1 MTDIN
6 RRTRRR
12 YFTAA
17 SAVSLSALMHFALIQ
32 YLPAIPLGA
41 FGAPENENRE
51 VFPPMHVDKVR
62 AFQEMPKYPSI
73 DEYVPSDP
81 NRVADLD
88 EQLGTFKTDTDL
100 AKLEDPVLESEPL
113 AGQNALTAEAKLPE
127 LKSNWDPRQ
136 EILAIEDRLFHDE
149 VNAAPRRVTPAVPRI
164 NQAPDVSAPI
174 EITSSK
180 VLEEAAKIVAA
191 PAWKGPLPSIEK
203 ILVAVTE
210 PGNGAGKAA
219 DQEKE
224 LVDQVNDSASLIDEA
239 REDITSIHAV
249 EGLLGVKVHT
259 FSHASTPDHVYF
271 KIEIY
276 RQGIEAL
283 PVLPK
288 EVILIQ
294 DCSESMT
301 NAKLNR
307 CKTGLLSWVNSLHDG
322 DKFNII
328 SFRNDVDFCFP
339 ASRLVNA
346 ISRARAR
353 GFIDSLEARGKTD
366 VHGSLEKLLDVEAEV
381 GRPVIAVLVTDGRPT
396 IGLVDSSDIIEQFS
410 HRNKGQVSVF
420 SLGGGS
426 KVNKYLLD
434 LLSHRNRGDS
444 LIVSRDL
451 DLPPALENMSHQLA
465 SPVLAGMSYRFSN
478 LDESEVFPKT
488 LSNLYLNRP
497 LVLYG
502 KAPAGNPEVAFQ
514 IVGQSG
520 VKPHDMVFSLDL
532 RNASSG
538 DSELRRQ
545 WAWHKVYN
553 LISIYTSTRAPAALN
568 AIIQM
573 CDRYGLD
580 VPYAY
585 TLDSPAKP

>member
-17 SAVSLSALMHFALIQ
+17 SAIALSAVMHFALIE
-32 YLPAIPLGA
+32 YMPAISMGSTRSSDKK
-41 FGAPENENRE
+41 EKE
-51 VFPPMHVDKVR
+51 VLAPMHVDKVR

-73 DEYVPSDP
+73 DEYVPTDP
-81 NRVADLD
+81 SRVADLA
-88 EQLGTFKTDTDL
+88 EQLSEFKTDTDL
-100 AKLEDPVLESEPL
+100 SKLDAPVEVPEPL
-113 AGQNALTAEAKLPE
+113 KGENAMTAEAKLPE
-127 LKSNWDPRQ
+127 LKSDWDPRQ
-136 EILAIEDRLFHDE
+136 EILAIEDRLFKDE
-149 VNAAPRRVTPAVPRI
+149 VRSAPRRVTPNVPRI
-164 NQAPDVSAPI
+164 NHAPDVSAPI
-174 EITSSK
+174 DITSNK

-191 PAWKGPLPSIEK
+191 PAWKGPLPMIEK
-203 ILVAVTE
+203 IMVASNS
-210 PGNGAGKAA
+210 PGNGVPSAA
-219 DQEKE
+219 DTQKE
-224 LVDQVNDSASLIDEA
+224 LMEQINDSASLIDEA
-239 REDITSIHAV
+239 VEDITQINAV

-259 FSHASTPDHVYF
+259 FSDASNPDQVFF

-301 NAKLNR
+301 NAKLDQ
-307 CKTGLLSWVNSLHDG
+307 CKLGLLSWVNGLHDG

-339 ASRLVNA
+339 ESRLVNA

-366 VHGSLEKLLDVEAEV
+366 VHASLEKLLQIVAEP

-410 HRNKGQVSVF
+410 HSNSGNVSVF
-420 SLGGGS
+420 SLGGGM

-444 LIVSRDL
+444 LIVTRDM
-451 DLPPALENMSHQLA
+451 DLPPALHNMSQQLE
-465 SPVLAGMSYRFSN
+465 SPVLSEMSYRFSN
-478 LDESEVFPKT
+478 LEESEVFPKT

-497 LVLYG
+497 LILYG
-502 KAPAGNPEVAFQ
+502 KAPIANPEVAFQ

-520 VKPHDMVFSLDL
+520 VQPHDMVFSLDL
-532 RNASSG
+532 RNASPG
-538 DSELRRQ
+538 DSDLRTQ
-545 WAWHKVYN
+545 WAWHKVYH
-553 LISIYTSTRAPAALN
+553 LISIYSSTRAPAALN
-568 AIIQM
+568 AIIRM
-573 CDRYGLD
+573 CERYGLD